1 MSRATDSILVAAGVF
16 LASTGFA
23 GAQAPGAKTM
33 HVRCNIGIPS
43 GLTEPMTMMA
53 QVYRVGRDNLGKY
66 QLQGQTQNLIVAVMP
81 GVGGS
86 GSGVFD
92 TDLEVGA
99 DAEYEFKVVPLDKD
113 GYERKDGRYCFVG
126 TETTGG
132 LTGDLYDKTVTL
144 RPGVAN
150 EVNVSLKWIPRDQL
164 YKSNFLQVVQDPGRS
179 DYLLSLYVNDPTDID
194 VLN

>member
-1 MSRATDSILVAAGVF
+1 
-16 LASTGFA
+16 
-23 GAQAPGAKTM
+23 
-33 HVRCNIGIPS
+33 
-43 GLTEPMTMMA
+43 MMA

-66 QLQGQTQNLIVAVMP
+66 QLQGQTQNLIVAVTP
-81 GVGGS
+81 GEGGS

-126 TETTGG
+126 TEIK
-132 LTGDLYDKTVTL
+132 GDLYDKTISL
-144 RPGVAN
+144 RPGVPN
-150 EVNVSLKWIPRDQL
+150 EVFVNLRWIPLDQL
-164 YKSNFLQVVQDPGRS
+164 IKSNFLQVVQDPERS